1 VAKGYIDRLRGRD
14 FDEIEKAADESI
26 KRGDFRGVLAKMADL
41 VPPGEP
47 TSIKVVGAQRFEMH
61 DTTTVNTTYEYNF
74 GGTWLLINV
83 AVKTKAGAKTIVGF
97 HINPENQPLE
107 IQNQFT
113 LYGKSPAAYVVLA
126 LAVSA
131 MLFTLYTLVVCA
143 RTPMAK
149 RKWLWILFVLLG
161 VGKFSVN
168 WTTGQWNISPLFVQL
183 FSASAFAPFYGAW
196 IVSASIP
203 LGAILF
209 WVRRKEL
216 VNATVPAAPTTVSEG
231 NTE

>member
-1 VAKGYIDRLRGRD
+1 MRYLGYLCLLLLLSACSQEEVLQKFSSPADQAVAKGYIDRLRGRD

-97 HINPENQPLE
+97 HINPE
-107 IQNQFT
+107 
-113 LYGKSPAAYVVLA
+113 
-126 LAVSA
+126 
-131 MLFTLYTLVVCA
+131 
-143 RTPMAK
+143 
-149 RKWLWILFVLLG
+149 
-161 VGKFSVN
+161 
-168 WTTGQWNISPLFVQL
+168 
-183 FSASAFAPFYGAW
+183 
-196 IVSASIP
+196 
-203 LGAILF
+203 
-209 WVRRKEL
+209 
-216 VNATVPAAPTTVSEG
+216 
-231 NTE
+231 